1 MKASS
6 LAFRAAVL
14 FVIAGMVWGLYMA
27 ISENHATF
35 PAHAHL
41 NLLGWVSLF
50 LFGIFYHLHPAIDRS
65 RAARTQVWIWMVGV
79 VIQAFGVARIFT
91 GHPAAKASPP
101 WARSIVLA
109 GMLAFGVVGDPPR
122 ALRRGAGSGLLSP
135 RRLDRVESGPHRRA
149 ARRVAPPAR

>member
-1 MKASS
+1 MKASE
-6 LAFRAAVL
+6 LCFRAAVL

-50 LFGIFYHLHPAIDRS
+50 LFGIFYHLHPEIDRS
-65 RAARTQVWIWMVGV
+65 RAARTQVWVWMIGV

-91 GHPAAKASPP
+91 GHPSGEGFAAVGSL
-101 WARSIVLA
+101 IVLA
-109 GMLAFGVVGDPPR
+109 GMLVFGWLVY
-122 ALRRGAGSGLLSP
+122 RRERYAGAANELSP
-135 RRLDRVESGPHRRA
+135 TA
-149 ARRVAPPAR
+149 AR